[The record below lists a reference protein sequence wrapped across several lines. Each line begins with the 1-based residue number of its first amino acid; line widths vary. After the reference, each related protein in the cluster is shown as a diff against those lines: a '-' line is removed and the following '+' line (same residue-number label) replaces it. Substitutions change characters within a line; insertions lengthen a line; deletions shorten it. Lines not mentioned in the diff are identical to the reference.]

1 MKARS
6 FMGSKIGE
14 LEHLFK
20 AAELQRDLG
29 LAEKLAQEL
38 GYRSTPRAVALK
50 LKVDRLLAS
59 DEYDEV
65 SEVAIDS
72 SIPDAGDAEPPDC
85 ILDVTPAAPDGRSTE
100 LPRDTETD
108 PMTAQRLLGLLQFV
122 KQTAALR
129 GTPSRSVEQHR
140 DFNRYENDL
149 RGLPGIGFAVEDGD
163 DDIWLRVER
172 LHETDP
178 PRPSGN
184 VLDDL
189 IVLSRST
196 SVQPTIKRLIGQEQL
211 KRLGLSV
218 PAVEGTGNAEGPYSL
233 EDLKIKDQLEAELA
247 AYTAGPWNA
256 WANKERDVRRTISL
270 YGELFAVHQKLQGN
284 LVETPLELVMGIGVA
299 VWDHPDGAI
308 RYPLISKLVEISVNE
323 RSHAIEVRP
332 RALDAAMELDAYT
345 AMDNPGVA
353 AVAKAAKEFFG
364 PVGGQVSPFEASS
377 FESVLTTAASLLDS
391 KGVYWPQTAAADD
404 RRVPAK
410 AEHLTV
416 TDTWVLFVR
425 PRNRSLFIQDLE
437 RFLALV
443 ESEPGLSSISAATR
457 ALLTEPT
464 DAVEDPVPIVYRG
477 VSSIDGQAGGSGKAR
492 DLFFPL
498 PYNDE
503 QVQIIQM
510 LDHNDGVV
518 VQGPPGTG
526 KTHTIANVISNYL
539 ASGKRVLVTS
549 MKDPALA
556 VLQGM
561 LPEDIRP
568 LAISLLTS
576 EADGMKQF
584 EHAISRISSEVGRI
598 NRSGMRR
605 EVAAL
610 DQRIDELHARIA
622 AVDSDIGAWARKNM
636 EPVEL
641 DGQAMLPIDIAQE
654 VAANLGD
661 AVIPDRLTISP
672 DHAPGFEN
680 ADIIALREARRVLG
694 NDLRLLGDRLP
705 AIDAFPGTDKLLQAH
720 MDLTRLAELNAEVQ
734 SASMP
739 SLRDMEQSTIES
751 ALQAMER
758 VESLLAVRKRIDEA
772 EVEWIRDLE
781 GDLRK
786 NGDSDM
792 LSLFNSLCDDLRQ
805 AVGTRKSFVSRPVGL
820 PDGLLTDSEVLAAI
834 ENLSRGQKPFG
845 ISGLFGKGAAKRMLD
860 AVTILSGKPASQ
872 EDWLHVHG
880 FVKFSRQAVDLL
892 VRWKALES
900 ELSIARMETTQ
911 DLLSAGIECIST
923 YDELRD
929 AIVEEASLSARL
941 KEIFPDWPDAGQV
954 PYTADRLLA
963 AKEVLGHNLTRNRL
977 ADTWRVK
984 EQFSRALVDCSGP
997 IVDRIKSFLDEEL
1010 GSPALTEARVQSI
1023 WSGLMDELRRLHS
1036 LAPQVRSVREVTGKI
1051 EASGARGWAELL
1063 RSQPMDTSND
1073 TLLPDDWRGAWRLRR
1088 LLTLVEEM
1096 DGRTELERLGKRR
1109 SELESDLAALYQRAV
1124 TTRTWLQLSEKAS
1137 PSVRSA
1143 LEAYRVAVQKIGR
1156 GTGIRAPRFRKDA
1169 RDAADKAS
1177 PAIPCWIMPHYRVSE
1192 SLPVEFGTFDLV
1204 IIDEAS
1210 QSDLS
1215 ALPAILRAKK
1225 VLIVGDDKQ
1234 VSPDG
1239 IGLEEE
1245 KIRSLMSQ
1253 YLGDQVDIYRAQMS
1267 PDRSIYDLFKVVF
1280 AKGMVML
1287 REHFRCVEP
1296 IIEYSKRE
1304 FYNHE
1309 LRPLRL
1315 PRRSERLDPPLVD
1328 VHVVDGSRGNG
1339 KTNFGEARFIVDE
1352 IRKIA
1357 EDPAMRK
1364 RSLGVV
1370 SLVGSEQ
1377 TRLVWDLVSSELG
1390 EDVIER
1396 HDIAFGDARTFQGK
1410 ERDIMFLSMVVSG
1423 KTAAASPHLFAQRYN
1438 VAASRARD
1446 RMYLVRSIGLDELSP
1461 ADAMRRGL
1469 IEHFRSPFLQG
1480 EEEVANARAKCES
1493 DFEREVFDLLVER
1506 GYRVT
1511 PQVRVGSYRIDMV
1524 VEGGNDARLAI
1535 ECDGDK
1541 YHGPERW
1548 DHDTRRQRI
1557 LERAGW
1563 SFWRCFGSTF
1573 ALHREAVIEDL
1584 VETLGRHGVEPIGA
1598 VDAPRSIYSQSVRY
1612 RAFEEEEPEEAQVA
1626 ISLE

>member
-1 MKARS
+1 
-6 FMGSKIGE
+6 
-14 LEHLFK
+14 
-20 AAELQRDLG
+20 
-29 LAEKLAQEL
+29 
-38 GYRSTPRAVALK
+38 
-50 LKVDRLLAS
+50 
-59 DEYDEV
+59 
-65 SEVAIDS
+65 
-72 SIPDAGDAEPPDC
+72 
-85 ILDVTPAAPDGRSTE
+85 
-100 LPRDTETD
+100 
-108 PMTAQRLLGLLQFV
+108 MTSQRLLGLLQFV
-122 KQTAALR
+122 KQSATLR
-129 GTPSRSVEQHR
+129 GTPTRSVEQHR
-140 DFNRYENDL
+140 DFSRHEDGL
-149 RGLPGIGFAVEDGD
+149 RGLPGVGFAIDDGEE
-163 DDIWLRVER
+163 DIWLRVER
-172 LHETDP
+172 LHESEA
-178 PRPSGN
+178 PRPTGK
-184 VLDDL
+184 LLAEL
-189 IVLSRST
+189 IVLSKSL
-196 SVQPTIKRLIGQEQL
+196 SMPPAIKRSVEQEQL
-211 KRLGLSV
+211 ERLGLTAPV
-218 PAVEGTGNAEGPYSL
+218 IEGSCSSEGPYPL
-233 EDLKIKDQLEAELA
+233 EDLEIKDQLETELA

-256 WANKERDVRRTISL
+256 WANKEKDIRKTIAL

-284 LVETPLELVMGIGVA
+284 LVETPLELVMGIGVS
-299 VWDHPDGAI
+299 VWDHPSGAI

-323 RSHAIEVRP
+323 RNHAIEVRP

-353 AVAKAAKEFFG
+353 AVGKAAKEFFG

-377 FESVLTTAASLLDS
+377 FESVLTTASSLLDS
-391 KGVYWPQTAAADD
+391 KGVYWPQTVGADD

-410 AEHLTV
+410 AENLIV

-437 RFLALV
+437 RFMALAEA
-443 ESEPGLSSISAATR
+443 ESGLFSASSATR
-457 ALLTEPT
+457 ALLTDPT
-464 DAVEDPVPIVYRG
+464 DAVEDPVPTAYRG
-477 VSSIDGQAGGSGKAR
+477 VSSIDGQAGGTGKAK
-492 DLFFPL
+492 DLFFPK

-526 KTHTIANVISNYL
+526 KTHTIANVISHYL

-556 VLQGM
+556 VLRGM

-568 LAISLLTS
+568 LVISLLTS

-598 NRSGMRR
+598 NRAEMRR
-605 EVAAL
+605 EVVVL
-610 DQRIDELHARIA
+610 DQSIDELHARIA
-622 AVDSDIGAWARKNM
+622 SVDNDIAGWARKNI
-636 EPVEL
+636 EPVSL
-641 DGQAMLPIDIAQE
+641 DGQAMLPINIARE
-654 VAANLGD
+654 VAANLED
-661 AVIPDRLTISP
+661 SVIPDHLTISP
-672 DHAPGFEN
+672 NHAPMFES
-680 ADIIALREARRVLG
+680 ADIIELRDARRTLG
-694 NDLRLLGDRLP
+694 NDLRLLGGRLP
-705 AIDAFPGTDKLLQAH
+705 TIDAFPGSDKLLQAH
-720 MDLTRLAELNAEVQ
+720 LDLARLAELNAEVQ

-739 SLRDMEQSTIES
+739 SLRDMEQSTVET
-751 ALQAMER
+751 ALQALER
-758 VESLLAVRKRIDEA
+758 VESLLAVRKRIDGA
-772 EVEWIRDLE
+772 ADDWIGGLE
-781 GDLRK
+781 GELRK
-786 NGDSDM
+786 DADSDM
-792 LSLFNSLCDDLRQ
+792 LSLFNSLCSDVRR
-805 AVGTRKSFVSRPVGL
+805 AAETRKAFVNRPVRL
-820 PDGLLTDSEVLAAI
+820 PDGALSDRDVLAAI
-834 ENLSRGQKPFG
+834 GNFSQGQKPFG
-845 ISGLFGKGAAKRMLD
+845 ISGLFGKGAAKRLLGE
-860 AVTILSGKPASQ
+860 VTVLSGKPASK
-872 EDWLHVHG
+872 EDWQHVHQ
-880 FVKFSRQAVDLL
+880 FVQFSKLTVDLL
-892 VRWKALES
+892 VRWKALED
-900 ELSIARMETTQ
+900 ELSIAKVETTQ
-911 DLLSAGIECIST
+911 ELLGAGVECIST
-923 YDELRD
+923 YDRLCD
-929 AIVEEASLSARL
+929 AVVAEASLSTLL
-941 KEIFPDWPDAGQV
+941 KELLPNWPEAGQV
-954 PYTADRLLA
+954 PCTAEHLLA
-963 AKEVLGHNLTRNRL
+963 VRDVLNHNLTRNRL
-977 ADTWRVK
+977 AETWRVK
-984 EQFSRALVDCSGP
+984 EQFSRALNDCIGP
-997 IVDRIKSFLDEEL
+997 IVDRIRSFLDEEL
-1010 GSPALTEARVQSI
+1010 GSPALTEAQIQSA
-1023 WSGLMDELRRLHS
+1023 WSGLLDELRRLHS

-1051 EASGARGWAELL
+1051 EASGASGWAELL

-1073 TLLPDDWRGAWRLRR
+1073 ALLPDDWRSAWRLRR

-1096 DGRTELERLGKRR
+1096 DGRVELERLGKRR
-1109 SELESDLAALYQRAV
+1109 GELESDLSALYQRAV

-1137 PSVRSA
+1137 PSVRAA
-1143 LEAYRVAVQKIGR
+1143 LEAYRVAVQRIGR

-1169 RDAADKAS
+1169 RDAADKAG

-1192 SLPVEFGTFDLV
+1192 SLPVEFGAFDLV

-1215 ALPAILRAKK
+1215 ALPAVLRAKK

-1245 KIRSLMSQ
+1245 KIRSLMRQ

-1315 PRRSERLDPPLVD
+1315 PRKSERMDPPLVD
-1328 VHVVDGSRGNG
+1328 VHVVDGARGGG
-1339 KTNFGEARFIVDE
+1339 KTNLGEARFIVEE

-1357 EDPAMRK
+1357 KDPAMRK

-1370 SLVGSEQ
+1370 SLVGNEQ
-1377 TRLVWDLVSSELG
+1377 AKLVWDLVSSELG
-1390 EDVIER
+1390 EEVIER
-1396 HDIAFGDARTFQGK
+1396 HDVAFGDARTFQGK

-1423 KTAAASPHLFAQRYN
+1423 KAKAASPHLFAQRYN

-1446 RMYLVRSIGLDELSP
+1446 RMYLVRSIDLDELSP
-1461 ADAMRRGL
+1461 ADVLRRGL

-1480 EEEVANARAKCES
+1480 EEEVVNARRQCES
-1493 DFEREVFDLLVER
+1493 DFEREVFDILVER

-1524 VEGGNDARLAI
+1524 VESGNDARLAI

-1541 YHGPERW
+1541 YHGPEQW

-1584 VETLGRHGVEPIGA
+1584 LQALKRHGIEPIGA
-1598 VDAPRSIYSQSVRY
+1598 VDVPRSIYSQSMSY
-1612 RAFEEEEPEEAQVA
+1612 RAFEDEEPEEVQMAAV
-1626 ISLE
+1626 L